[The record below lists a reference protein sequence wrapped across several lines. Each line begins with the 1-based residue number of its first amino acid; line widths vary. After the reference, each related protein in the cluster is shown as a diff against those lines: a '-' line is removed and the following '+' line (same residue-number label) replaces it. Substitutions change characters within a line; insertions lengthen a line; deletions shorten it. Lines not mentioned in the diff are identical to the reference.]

1 MELLIVISCG
11 VFFLATAI
19 VAYIRQSKDFDEALK
34 KKRYAET
41 FASAHLRMHITPS
54 PWLRSEPAPA
64 DRGRTCRR
72 GTECP

>member
-34 KKRYAET
+34 KKGAKK
-41 FASAHLRMHITPS
+41 
-54 PWLRSEPAPA
+54 
-64 DRGRTCRR
+64 
-72 GTECP
+72 